1 MSSDSL
7 RILYAGNPLL
17 SVATLE
23 AIAEKHQV
31 VGVLVHPDKRAK
43 RGSASVPV
51 PVKASAVRLGIPVV
65 EADTI
70 TPTTIEEVRSLG
82 AELLLSFATSHYFT
96 QSFLSL
102 FPRGAMNIHPSLL
115 PLHRGPSPIQYSI
128 LKKDQ
133 VSGISLQK
141 IVKKIDSGDIVNSL
155 SFALSGDETS
165 ETLSQT
171 VSTLAAQ
178 LTLQTLDR
186 YDHYYSHA
194 CAQEHGNAT
203 FTSKLTKEDGAIDFS
218 RKASDIHAIIRALY
232 PWPKAYTYFNGVQLI
247 LSRVQGTVDSVDDEI
262 VHEAAPGTVLE
273 FVKGRGLAIACSKGT
288 LYVDRLQLSKKKEM
302 DARSFVNGNPGILGA
317 RLMGA

>member
-1 MSSDSL
+1 MGSDSL

-23 AIAEKHQV
+23 AVASKHDI

-43 RGSASVPV
+43 RGKTAVPV
-51 PVKASAVRLGIPVV
+51 PVKSSAESLGIPVV

-70 TPTTIEEVRSLG
+70 TPETVEEVRSLN
-82 AELLLSFATSHYFT
+82 AEVLLSFATSHYFT
-96 QSFLSL
+96 RSFLSL
-102 FPRGAMNIHPSLL
+102 FPRGAINIHPSLL

-165 ETLSQT
+165 ETLSQS
-171 VSTLAAQ
+171 VSALAAQ
-178 LTLQTLDR
+178 LTLNTLDR
-186 YDHYYSHA
+186 YDYYYSHA
-194 CAQEHGNAT
+194 CPQEHGNAT
-203 FTSKLTKEDGAIDFS
+203 FTHKLAKEDGAIDFN
-218 RKASDIHAIIRALY
+218 RKASDIHAMIRALY
-232 PWPKAYTYFNGVQLI
+232 PWPKAYTYFDGVQLI
-247 LSRVQGTVDSVDDEI
+247 LSSVEGTVDSVDDES
-262 VHEAAPGTVLE
+262 VHDAAPGTVLE
-273 FVKGRGLAIACSKGT
+273 YVKGRGLAIACLKGT